1 MRSVPRHW
9 SVNQVLIAAAL
20 FLTAFANLAFFRN
33 LATAFAETPWGLLH
47 MASLA
52 AVLMCATVLLLALVS
67 FRPLLKPVL
76 VVLFLVAAVSA
87 YFMDTYNVIIDRDM
101 LVNAFETNSAESSD
115 LLTPRLFFY
124 VGLLGLLP
132 SLVLWRVRI
141 RPAPLPKAVGSRLLL
156 AGGALLIM
164 LALALISSAF
174 YAAFV
179 REHKELRYYA
189 NPLTPIYSVYK
200 FGKAHLKSGPIEVA
214 AIGEDAAIPA
224 TDIDRELVIM
234 VLGETARADRFS
246 LNGYERETNPELAR
260 HDVISFTDVSSCG
273 TSTALSVP
281 CMFDIY
287 DRNDFSPDKS
297 AATENALDVLT
308 HAGVRILWRDN
319 NSDSKHV
326 ADRIAFEDFRSPDVN
341 PVCDEECRDVGM
353 LSGLQNFIDRQEDG
367 DILIVLH
374 QMGSHGPAYYKRYP
388 EAFRVFTPSCDTN
401 ELENCSEDEIG
412 NTYDNTI
419 LYTDHFLGQVIEF
432 LRGYDDRFETVM
444 LYASDH
450 GESLG
455 ESGLYLHG
463 LPYWLA
469 PDAQTRVPVILWFG
483 RNYHDVDVDAMRKLT
498 DGSLSHDNLFH
509 TLLGVF
515 EVDSDVYDAGK
526 DILQKS
532 RDLAGAPAHAT
543 ERGVLANL
551 GLASE

>member
-1 MRSVPRHW
+1 
-9 SVNQVLIAAAL
+9 VLAAAL

-67 FRPLLKPVL
+67 FRPVLKPVL
-76 VVLFLVAAVSA
+76 ALLFLVAAASA

-101 LVNAFETNSAESSD
+101 LVNALETNSAESGD
-115 LLTPRLFFY
+115 LLTPRLFAY

-141 RPAPLPKAVGSRLLL
+141 RPAPLHKAIGSRLLL
-156 AGGALLIM
+156 SGGALLIM
-164 LALALISSAF
+164 LALVLISSAF

-189 NPLTPIYSVYK
+189 NPLTPIYSAYK
-200 FGKAHLKSGPIEVA
+200 FGKTRLKSGPVEVA
-214 AIGEDAAIPA
+214 VIGEDAAIPA
-224 TDIDRELVIM
+224 ADIDRELVIM

-246 LNGYERETNPELAR
+246 LNGYERETNPELAQQG
-260 HDVISFTDVSSCG
+260 VISFTDVSSCG
-273 TSTALSVP
+273 TSTAISVP

-287 DRNDFSPDKS
+287 DQADFTSDKS
-297 AATENALDVLT
+297 VATENALDVLT
-308 HAGVRILWRDN
+308 HAGVNILWRDN
-319 NSDSKHV
+319 NSDSKGV

-353 LSGLQNFIDRQEDG
+353 LSGLQDFIEQKENG

-374 QMGSHGPAYYKRYP
+374 QMGSHGPAYYRRYP
-388 EAFRVFTPSCDTN
+388 DAFRVFVPSCDTN
-401 ELENCSEDEIG
+401 ELDSCSEEEIG

-432 LRGYDDRFETVM
+432 LRDYDDRFETVM

-469 PDAQTRVPVILWFG
+469 PDAQMGMPC
-483 RNYHDVDVDAMRKLT
+483 
-498 DGSLSHDNLFH
+498 
-509 TLLGVF
+509 
-515 EVDSDVYDAGK
+515 
-526 DILQKS
+526 
-532 RDLAGAPAHAT
+532 GA
-543 ERGVLANL
+543 
-551 GLASE
+551 

>member
-1 MRSVPRHW
+1 LRGAGQAGLEHGVKGPRLNW
-9 SVNQVLIAAAL
+9 SVNQVLLAAAL

-33 LATAFAETPWGLLH
+33 LATVFAETPWGLLH
-47 MASLA
+47 MLSLA
-52 AVLMCATVLLLALVS
+52 IVLMCATLLFLALVT
-67 FRPLLKPVL
+67 FRPVLKPVL

-87 YFMDTYNVIIDRDM
+87 YFMDSYNVIIDRDM
-101 LVNAFETNSAESSD
+101 LVNALETNSAESSD
-115 LLTPRLFFY
+115 LLTPRLLVY
-124 VGLLGLLP
+124 VALLGLLP

-141 RPAPLPKAVGSRLLL
+141 KPAPLHKAAGSRLLL
-156 AGGALLIM
+156 GGGALLMM

-189 NPLTPIYSVYK
+189 NPLTPVYSAYK
-200 FGKAHLKSGPIEVA
+200 FGKTRLKSGPVEVT
-214 AIGEDAAIPA
+214 AIGEDAAIPPE
-224 TDIDRELVIM
+224 DIDRELVIM

-260 HDVISFTDVSSCG
+260 HGVISFTDVSSCG
-273 TSTALSVP
+273 TSTAISVP

-287 DRNDFSPDKS
+287 DQDDFSSDKS
-297 AATENALDVLT
+297 VATENALDVLS
-308 HAGVRILWRDN
+308 HAGVNILWRDN
-319 NSDSKHV
+319 NSDSKGV
-326 ADRIAFEDFRSPDVN
+326 ADRIAFEDFRSPEAN

-353 LSGLQNFIDRQEDG
+353 LSGLQDFIEQQEEG

-388 EAFRVFTPSCDTN
+388 DAFRVFLPSCDTN
-401 ELENCSEDEIG
+401 ELDSCSESEIG
-412 NTYDNTI
+412 NAYDNTI

-483 RNYHDVDVDAMRKLT
+483 RNYHDVDVASMRQLRDEPLSEIGSGVY
-498 DGSLSHDNLFH
+498 DGSMDL
-509 TLLGVF
+509 
-515 EVDSDVYDAGK
+515 
-526 DILQKS
+526 LQKS
-532 RDLAGAPAHAT
+532 RDLGGSRAGSP
-543 ERGVLANL
+543 
-551 GLASE
+551 

>member
-1 MRSVPRHW
+1 MKSPQLQL
-9 SVNQVLIAAAL
+9 STNQVLLAAAL

-33 LATAFAETPWGLLH
+33 LAKAFAETPWGLLH
-47 MASLA
+47 MLSLA
-52 AVLMCATVLLLALVS
+52 VVLMCATVLFLALVS
-67 FRPLLKPVL
+67 FRPVLKPVL
-76 VVLFLVAAVSA
+76 FTLFLVAAVSA

-101 LVNAFETNSAESSD
+101 LVNAMATNSAESGD

-124 VGLLGLLP
+124 LGLLGLLP

-141 RPAPLPKAVGSRLLL
+141 RPARPHKAIGSRLLL
-156 AGGALLIM
+156 GGGALVVM
-164 LALALISSAF
+164 LALVLISSAF

-189 NPLTPIYSVYK
+189 NPLTPVYSAYK
-200 FGKAHLKSGPIEVA
+200 FGKTRLKSGAVA
-214 AIGEDAAIPA
+214 VETIGEDAEIPA
-224 TDIDRELVIM
+224 ADIDRELVIM

-260 HDVISFTDVSSCG
+260 HDVISFTDVSACG
-273 TSTALSVP
+273 TSTAISVP

-287 DRNDFSPDKS
+287 DRDEFSSDKTE
-297 AATENALDVLT
+297 ATENALDVLDR
-308 HAGVRILWRDN
+308 AGVSILWRDN
-319 NSDSKHV
+319 NSDSKGV
-326 ADRIAFEDFRSPDVN
+326 ADRLAFEDFRSPETN

-353 LSGLQNFIDRQEDG
+353 LSGLPDFIDQQADG

-388 EAFRVFTPSCDTN
+388 EEFRVFTPTCETN
-401 ELENCSEDEIG
+401 QLDSCSEAEIG

-419 LYTDHFLGQVIEF
+419 LYTDHFLGQAIEF
-432 LRGYDDRFETVM
+432 LRSYDDRFETVM

-455 ESGLYLHG
+455 ESGVYLHG

-469 PDAQTRVPVILWFG
+469 PDAQTHVPVILWFG
-483 RNYHDVDVDAMRKLT
+483 RNYHDVDVDAVRQLR
-498 DGSLSHDNLFH
+498 SEPLSHDNLFH
-509 TLLGVF
+509 TLLGLF
-515 EVDSDVYDAGK
+515 ELDTGVYDGGL

-532 RDLAGAPAHAT
+532 RDLAD
-543 ERGVLANL
+543 RRLAN
-551 GLASE
+551 